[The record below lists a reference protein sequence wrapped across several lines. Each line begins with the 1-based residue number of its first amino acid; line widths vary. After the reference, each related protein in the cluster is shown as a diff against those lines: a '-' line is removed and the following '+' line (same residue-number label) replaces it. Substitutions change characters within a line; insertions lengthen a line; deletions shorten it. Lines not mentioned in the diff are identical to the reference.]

1 MTPFIV
7 RGKQRASW
15 SPLMCVDNA
24 DVKLWGG
31 SHAGRALEGT

>member
-7 RGKQRASW
+7 RGKQLASW

-24 DVKLWGG
+24 DAELWGG
-31 SHAGRALEGT
+31 SHAGRAI

>member
-1 MTPFIV
+1 MTPLIV
-7 RGKQRASW
+7 RGKQLTSW

-31 SHAGRALEGT
+31 SHARRALEGT